1 MRHSPN
7 CDSLGPRLQ
16 AGLGALALGACLFFI
31 SPIAFSAESGT
42 GKLGQ
47 EVSLSVL
54 SSLEARTIQ
63 INPDLPML
71 VQLEGNAFGG
81 QVVFLEQKGLVIYEQ
96 QLKEGPFRI
105 KALPP
110 LDNTSPLTVR
120 LQSPNQAEER
130 TILTMQPNQRRELF
144 AKRPE
149 LFALAPAA
157 KPVPLKDKL
166 PLSKM
171 EEDIEFDVDF
181 LRGKA
186 FRNLSPAEVKKL
198 GSVRPGNIDT
208 DIFRNGSMVSKGM
221 VRFVAKNKDESANA
235 CISPALFQQLGVK
248 PNFISPKGIELMKA
262 QQNAGNSATAG
273 APSAPDCLFMEDWVV
288 GAATEFDSSTLR
300 LDVSIPQAF
309 LTRQNRQSV
318 PPEMLTRGENAG
330 FINYNLNNYSAK
342 GFSSNYL
349 GLNTGL
355 NVAGWQVR
363 HTSYLSQ
370 NRSTGGGTTNS
381 TSQYVAGETYVKR
394 PLIDLKAN
402 LALGDISSNSPI
414 IGSTPIRGVR
424 LSSEE
429 NMLPDDERS
438 FRPVIKGVART
449 NARVRISQN
458 NTVFFE
464 QTVPPGPFEFD
475 DINPVSSV
483 GNLTVVIA
491 EADGTQ
497 QTFTVP
503 FSAGAGKLNP
513 GSYRYSVA
521 TGLYRNFTNTQDTAV
536 LQAYLRYGFNDFT
549 TPGMEVLLGP
559 TLPTFVTQT
568 CALIVPSTL
577 KVRTARLDEFV
588 VRGWFGS
595 IEAVGSSFDIRITCA
610 SASSSFTPKVTLAY
624 GEGVPCQPGNGGGP
638 DPQAKGIGFAIKTSV
653 TGNKQSDY
661 ICGNSASGTNFVSFP
676 ATIANESYDQRKTLF
691 VNYAIQSFPTS
702 NGNVHSRVTL
712 TAAFP

>member
-208 DIFRNGSMVSKGM
+208 DIFRNGSMVS
-221 VRFVAKNKDESANA
+221 RH
-235 CISPALFQQLGVK
+235 
-248 PNFISPKGIELMKA
+248 
-262 QQNAGNSATAG
+262 G
-273 APSAPDCLFMEDWVV
+273 AFC
-288 GAATEFDSSTLR
+288 G
-300 LDVSIPQAF
+300 Q
-309 LTRQNRQSV
+309 
-318 PPEMLTRGENAG
+318 
-330 FINYNLNNYSAK
+330 
-342 GFSSNYL
+342 
-349 GLNTGL
+349 
-355 NVAGWQVR
+355 
-363 HTSYLSQ
+363 
-370 NRSTGGGTTNS
+370 
-381 TSQYVAGETYVKR
+381 
-394 PLIDLKAN
+394 
-402 LALGDISSNSPI
+402 
-414 IGSTPIRGVR
+414 
-424 LSSEE
+424 
-429 NMLPDDERS
+429 
-438 FRPVIKGVART
+438 
-449 NARVRISQN
+449 
-458 NTVFFE
+458 E
-464 QTVPPGPFEFD
+464 Q
-475 DINPVSSV
+475 
-483 GNLTVVIA
+483 
-491 EADGTQ
+491 
-497 QTFTVP
+497 
-503 FSAGAGKLNP
+503 
-513 GSYRYSVA
+513 R
-521 TGLYRNFTNTQDTAV
+521 
-536 LQAYLRYGFNDFT
+536 
-549 TPGMEVLLGP
+549 
-559 TLPTFVTQT
+559 
-568 CALIVPSTL
+568 
-577 KVRTARLDEFV
+577 
-588 VRGWFGS
+588 
-595 IEAVGSSFDIRITCA
+595 
-610 SASSSFTPKVTLAY
+610 
-624 GEGVPCQPGNGGGP
+624 
-638 DPQAKGIGFAIKTSV
+638 
-653 TGNKQSDY
+653 
-661 ICGNSASGTNFVSFP
+661 
-676 ATIANESYDQRKTLF
+676 
-691 VNYAIQSFPTS
+691 
-702 NGNVHSRVTL
+702 
-712 TAAFP
+712 